1 MSGKSDKSVK
11 GQREHNA
18 GKWILSYATKRGDRL
33 NDFRDFKD
41 DVETTH
47 EIEVGPEPGS
57 VLRTGKCAELIVPP
71 MPVVPIESDFIL
83 KGNESKSETSSS
95 STQVPAVVDE
105 RAYKTALLMHNG
117 KAAEWQTAIKAAT
130 GHKSRCESQYLPAIF
145 AWLVSRLDHDLKGRL
160 SQEPQFDVLNDA
172 YPKDPC
178 ALLAL
183 IGTVMSKGVMND
195 EASDN
200 FELIRDMFAADALM
214 KDQQSLV
221 DYAKVI
227 KDKMQHVQSK
237 PAWKFDTVDANG
249 LVTGT
254 RYAFDEEFFVLLMFH
269 GLSKKY
275 NTAKIEY
282 SNDVASMAITRCKT
296 FDNLINHF
304 SQVRS
309 TTTGDTVAAS
319 TLTTTPKHNKSKP
332 NNNKDSKA
340 KGAKSDSKF
349 NAKLTRP
356 CKHCNGAHWDNK
368 CTSEAAKAANKAYKA
383 AKEAKSNSQPAGNEG
398 PSQDEISRVLSHL
411 REKES
416 RKAATLAIETKQNA
430 ANEELKYLL
439 AAYSANN

>member
-1 MSGKSDKSVK
+1 MSGKIDKSVK
-11 GQREHNA
+11 GQRESKA

-41 DVETTH
+41 DVEITH

-71 MPVVPIESDFIL
+71 MPRVPIESDFIL
-83 KGNESKSETSSS
+83 KEDETKSAKPSRSSS
-95 STQVPAVVDE
+95 PVMPAVDE
-105 RAYKTALLMHNG
+105 RAFKTALLEHTG
-117 KAAEWQTAIKAAT
+117 KVAEWQSAIKAAT
-130 GHKSRCESQYLPAIF
+130 GHKSKCESQYLPAIF
-145 AWLVSRLDHDLKGRL
+145 AWLMSRLDHDLKGRL
-160 SQEPQFDVLNDA
+160 SQEQQFETLNDA

-178 ALLAL
+178 ALLEL

-200 FELIRDMFAADALM
+200 FELIRDMFSADALM
-214 KDQQSLV
+214 KDQQTLV

-227 KDKMQHVQSK
+227 KDKMQRVQSK
-237 PAWKFDTVDANG
+237 AVWKFDTTDDTG
-249 LVTGT
+249 TVTGT
-254 RYAFDEEFFVLLMFH
+254 RYAFDEEFFVLLMYH

-282 SNDVASMAITRCKT
+282 SNDVASMAITRCKM

-309 TTTGDTVAAS
+309 TTTGDTVSAS
-319 TLTTTPKHNKSKP
+319 TLTTTPKHSKP
-332 NNNKDSKA
+332 KPNKDG
-340 KGAKSDSKF
+340 KGKTSAKSDSKF
-349 NAKLTRP
+349 NPKLARP

-368 CTSEAAKAANKAYKA
+368 CTSDAAKAAQKAIKA
-383 AKEAKSNSQPAGNEG
+383 TKDAKSNTQPSNDG
-398 PSQDEISRVLSHL
+398 PTQDEISRVLAHL

-416 RKAATLAIETKQNA
+416 RKAATLAIESKQDA
-430 ANEELKYLL
+430 AKEELKYLL
-439 AAYSANN
+439 AAYSADI